1 MLKKIIYKK
10 EIKNFIIKINAFKM
24 EVINNNFRY
33 YVNDILI
40 RQSKLVNKKNMKQKD
55 YINNYLN
62 YKNKIIIAKQQN
74 IQ

>member
-24 EVINNNFRY
+24 EVINNNFKY

-40 RQSKLVNKKNMKQKD
+40 RQSKLVNKKNMK
-55 YINNYLN
+55 
-62 YKNKIIIAKQQN
+62 
-74 IQ
+74 

>member
-33 YVNDILI
+33 YVNDILT
-40 RQSKLVNKKNMKQKD
+40 RQSKLVNKKNMKQRD
-55 YINNYLN
+55 YISNYLN
-62 YKNKIIIAKQQN
+62 YKNKIITAEQQN

>member
-1 MLKKIIYKK
+1 MLKKIIRKK

-33 YVNDILI
+33 YVNDILT
-40 RQSKLVNKKNMKQKD
+40 RQSKLVNKKNMKQRD
-55 YINNYLN
+55 YISNYLN
-62 YKNKIIIAKQQN
+62 YKNKIITAEQQN

>member
-33 YVNDILI
+33 YVNDILT

-55 YINNYLN
+55 YISNYLN
-62 YKNKIIIAKQQN
+62 YKNKIITAEQQN